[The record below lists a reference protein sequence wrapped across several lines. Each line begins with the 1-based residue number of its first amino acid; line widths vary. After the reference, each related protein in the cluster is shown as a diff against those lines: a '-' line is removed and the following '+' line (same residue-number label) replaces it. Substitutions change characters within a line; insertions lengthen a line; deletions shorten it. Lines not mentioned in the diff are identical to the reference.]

1 MLATVLVGCGRWCA
15 MTTERPAIQQAL
27 QAIRAGP
34 MCEACLR
41 VLPVTGVAVSTLS
54 GPIHTDTVCATD
66 DTAFGLEELQFDLG
80 EGPGWEAFASRRPVS
95 VPDLWLPEQPRWPL
109 FAEAVRKT
117 RARAF
122 FAYPLSVGATAVGVM
137 DLYRSTPGPLDR
149 PTEHDARVLA
159 GMLAAELLNRV
170 LSAEDVDL
178 MGGANAGRPSPWR
191 DHPQDRRAI
200 HQATGMVMA
209 QLDLPVG
216 AAFARLRGHAF
227 ADGVTVAE
235 IADAVV
241 ARTLWLKGDS

>member
-1 MLATVLVGCGRWCA
+1 MAA
-15 MTTERPAIQQAL
+15 EREAVRGAQR
-27 QAIRAGP
+27 AIREGGLCGP
-34 MCEACLR
+34 CLR

-80 EGPGWEAFASRRPVS
+80 EGPAWEAFASRRAVS

-109 FAEAVRKT
+109 FAEAVRNT
-117 RARAF
+117 GARAF
-122 FAYPLSVGATAVGVM
+122 FAFPLAVGATAVGVL
-137 DLYRSTPGPLDR
+137 DLYRTTPGQLDGR
-149 PTEHDARVLA
+149 AEHDARALA
-159 GMLAAELLNRV
+159 GTVAAELLNRV

-178 MGGANAGRPSPWR
+178 MGGANAARPSPWR

-227 ADGVTVAE
+227 AAGVTVAE
-235 IADAVV
+235 VAAAVV
-241 ARTLWLKGDS
+241 ARSLMLKGDS

>member
-1 MLATVLVGCGRWCA
+1 MRTA
-15 MTTERPAIQQAL
+15 ERPEIQQAL
-27 QAIRAGP
+27 RAIRVGP
-34 MCEACLR
+34 LCKPCLLL
-41 VLPVTGVAVSTLS
+41 LPVTGVAVSTLS

-66 DTAFGLEELQFDLG
+66 DTAFAVEELQFDLG
-80 EGPGWEAFASRRPVS
+80 EGPCWEAFASRRPVS

-137 DLYRSTPGPLDR
+137 DLYRNTPGPLGESA
-149 PTEHDARVLA
+149 EHEARILA
-159 GMLAAELLNRV
+159 AAVAAELLNRV

-178 MGGANAGRPSPWR
+178 MGGANAARPSPWR
-191 DHPQDRRAI
+191 DHPQDRRTI
-200 HQATGMVMA
+200 HQATGMLMA

-227 ADGVTVAE
+227 AAGVTVAD
-235 IADAVV
+235 AGAAVV
-241 ARTLWLKGDS
+241 ARRLVLKGDS

>member
-1 MLATVLVGCGRWCA
+1 MPTAQQS
-15 MTTERPAIQQAL
+15 EIQRAL
-27 QAIRAGP
+27 QAIRTGP
-34 MCEACLR
+34 LCEPCLR
-41 VLPVTGVAVSTLS
+41 LLPVTGVAVSTLS
-54 GPIHTDTVCATD
+54 GPIHADTVCATD
-66 DTAFGLEELQFDLG
+66 DTAFGLEEMQFDLG
-80 EGPGWEAFASRRPVS
+80 EGPCWEAFASRRPVS

-137 DLYRSTPGPLDR
+137 DLYCSTPGALNDPA
-149 PTEHDARVLA
+149 EHEAGVLA
-159 GMLAAELLNRV
+159 GAVAAELLNRV

-200 HQATGMVMA
+200 HQATGMLMA

-216 AAFARLRGHAF
+216 AAYARLRGHAF
-227 ADGVTVAE
+227 ASGMTVADV
-235 IADAVV
+235 AAAMV
-241 ARTLWLKGDS
+241 ARTLMLNGDS